1 MIQRFSSQYLTL
13 FVHLESQTGFYISS
27 VVRQCT
33 NLTIFIY
40 VAFLMTSLV
49 LAITCAALCSF
60 YDIQYIK
67 QKSPSRFDEILV
79 LSRCHCRYLDGQYSV
94 HYLQELLALSQYEP
108 WLHHKPLVLPAHF
121 FLRRLMLMASGFLP
135 SLGKHSQVLRQYVY
149 PCPNRLLFG

>member
-1 MIQRFSSQYLTL
+1 
-13 FVHLESQTGFYISS
+13 
-27 VVRQCT
+27 
-33 NLTIFIY
+33 
-40 VAFLMTSLV
+40 MTSLV

-149 PCPNRLLFG
+149 PCLNRLLFGWINLLIPFVKHKHLQEYF